1 MHDISLTSD
10 RSPASGGR
18 MLPEALEN
26 EAMERKNDGKQI
38 WEKLREKRRK
48 RKSERPGENQASA
61 SSEKLA
67 AGVSGTA
74 AAAGRDGATGTAGTV
89 LVAVLFGAA
98 AVFAVAKGIPLKQIT
113 SNFQYDVL
121 VILITMELFT
131 GLVAETGIMQRLA
144 LKLAVFSGGEKR
156 RCLVLFSLLMFF
168 VSAFLN
174 NITAVMM
181 VLPVIFVLFRALQ
194 LDRRYVGIFFSCLLV
209 MSNTGGAS
217 SPIGD
222 FPAVIIMTSG
232 ITTFTDYLFRA
243 FPVFLLTSVL
253 VAAVWRTAVK
263 RESGGEA
270 SRTLAVE
277 FLQSRYKYTKVRKDM
292 LIVLGVIFLA
302 MFLAWSFV
310 PQETVPP
317 EVIALLGYVTAA
329 AVAAKKGID
338 VKQIIDMK
346 SVLTIASFLFLAAVV
361 SASGYLSTAAQYLQ
375 SVIGDQKI
383 LLLVLMLMTSVI
395 SGLFSA
401 GPAAAAMMP
410 IIVDLCSTSFAAQ
423 THWVA
428 VAYAASICAGSSMFL
443 WSATAGFI
451 LSGKIDETQ
460 LEENGTGKICRWKIP
475 DYLKFGLVNYAI
487 QMSVAVAA
495 VLIIF

>member
-67 AGVSGTA
+67 AGVSGTV

-451 LSGKIDETQ
+451 LSGKIDEAQ

>member
-1 MHDISLTSD
+1 MRDNSLTLD
-10 RSPASGGR
+10 RSTVFGR
-18 MLPEALEN
+18 RILPEVPE
-26 EAMERKNDGKQI
+26 EAAKKEVSKAEETEKHVRKNA
-38 WEKLREKRRK
+38 LKRR
-48 RKSERPGENQASA
+48 RKNTSVLTGGSA
-61 SSEKLA
+61 
-67 AGVSGTA
+67 
-74 AAAGRDGATGTAGTV
+74 AGTV
-89 LVAVLFGAA
+89 LVAVLFGIAA
-98 AVFAVAKGIPLKQIT
+98 AFAVTKGIPLKQIT
-113 SNFQYDVL
+113 SSFQYDVL

-156 RCLVLFSLLMFF
+156 RCLVLFGLLMFF

-181 VLPVIFVLFRALQ
+181 VLPVIFVLFRALPI
-194 LDRRYVGIFFSCLLV
+194 DRRYVCIFFSCLLA

-243 FPVFLLTSVL
+243 FPLFLLTSGL
-253 VAAVWRTAVK
+253 LILFWWRAVRK
-263 RESGGEA
+263 EEDGES
-270 SRTLAVE
+270 SRRLAVE
-277 FLQSRYKYTKVRKDM
+277 FLQSRYKYAKVRKDL
-292 LIVLGVIFLA
+292 LILLALIFFS

-329 AVAAKKGID
+329 AAASKKGID
-338 VKQIIDMK
+338 VKQTIDMK
-346 SVLTIASFLFLAAVV
+346 SVLTIASFLFLASVV
-361 SASGYLSTAAQYLQ
+361 SASGCLSTAAQYLQ
-375 SVIGDQKI
+375 SAISDQKI

-410 IIVDLCSTSFAAQ
+410 VIVDLCNTSFAVQ

-451 LSGKIDETQ
+451 LSGKIGEAK
-460 LEENGTGKICRWKIP
+460 LEENGTGKLCRWKIA
-475 DYLKFGLVNYAI
+475 DYLKFGLANYAI
-487 QMSVAVAA
+487 QMLVAVAA
-495 VLIIF
+495 VLMIF

>member
-156 RCLVLFSLLMFF
+156 RCLA
-168 VSAFLN
+168 VSYTHL
-174 NITAVMM
+174 T
-181 VLPVIFVLFRALQ
+181 LP
-194 LDRRYVGIFFSCLLV
+194 
-209 MSNTGGAS
+209 
-217 SPIGD
+217 
-222 FPAVIIMTSG
+222 
-232 ITTFTDYLFRA
+232 TT
-243 FPVFLLTSVL
+243 
-253 VAAVWRTAVK
+253 
-263 RESGGEA
+263 
-270 SRTLAVE
+270 
-277 FLQSRYKYTKVRKDM
+277 
-292 LIVLGVIFLA
+292 
-302 MFLAWSFV
+302 
-310 PQETVPP
+310 
-317 EVIALLGYVTAA
+317 
-329 AVAAKKGID
+329 
-338 VKQIIDMK
+338 
-346 SVLTIASFLFLAAVV
+346 
-361 SASGYLSTAAQYLQ
+361 
-375 SVIGDQKI
+375 
-383 LLLVLMLMTSVI
+383 
-395 SGLFSA
+395 
-401 GPAAAAMMP
+401 
-410 IIVDLCSTSFAAQ
+410 
-423 THWVA
+423 
-428 VAYAASICAGSSMFL
+428 
-443 WSATAGFI
+443 
-451 LSGKIDETQ
+451 
-460 LEENGTGKICRWKIP
+460 
-475 DYLKFGLVNYAI
+475 
-487 QMSVAVAA
+487 
-495 VLIIF
+495 

>member
-277 FLQSRYKYTKVRKDM
+277 FLQSRYKYTKVRKDT

-451 LSGKIDETQ
+451 LSGKIDEAQ

>member
-181 VLPVIFVLFRALQ
+181 VFARDLRVIPGSAAGQEICRYILFLPVSHV
-194 LDRRYVGIFFSCLLV
+194 
-209 MSNTGGAS
+209 
-217 SPIGD
+217 
-222 FPAVIIMTSG
+222 
-232 ITTFTDYLFRA
+232 
-243 FPVFLLTSVL
+243 
-253 VAAVWRTAVK
+253 
-263 RESGGEA
+263 
-270 SRTLAVE
+270 
-277 FLQSRYKYTKVRKDM
+277 
-292 LIVLGVIFLA
+292 
-302 MFLAWSFV
+302 
-310 PQETVPP
+310 
-317 EVIALLGYVTAA
+317 
-329 AVAAKKGID
+329 
-338 VKQIIDMK
+338 
-346 SVLTIASFLFLAAVV
+346 
-361 SASGYLSTAAQYLQ
+361 
-375 SVIGDQKI
+375 
-383 LLLVLMLMTSVI
+383 
-395 SGLFSA
+395 
-401 GPAAAAMMP
+401 
-410 IIVDLCSTSFAAQ
+410 
-423 THWVA
+423 
-428 VAYAASICAGSSMFL
+428 
-443 WSATAGFI
+443 
-451 LSGKIDETQ
+451 
-460 LEENGTGKICRWKIP
+460 
-475 DYLKFGLVNYAI
+475 
-487 QMSVAVAA
+487 
-495 VLIIF
+495 

>member
-1 MHDISLTSD
+1 MRDISLTSD
-10 RSPASGGR
+10 RSPASGSR
-18 MLPEALEN
+18 MLPEAPEN
-26 EAMERKNDGKQI
+26 GAIERKSSGKQI
-38 WEKLREKRRK
+38 WEKQREKKRR
-48 RKSERPGENQASA
+48 RRPGESQASV
-61 SSEKLA
+61 SSEKLS
-67 AGVSGTA
+67 AGASGAA
-74 AAAGRDGATGTAGTV
+74 AAAGRAGAAGTAGTV
-89 LVAVLFGAA
+89 LVAVLFGVAA
-98 AVFAVAKGIPLKQIT
+98 AFAVAKGIPLKQIT

-194 LDRRYVGIFFSCLLV
+194 LDRRYVCIFFSCLLV

-243 FPVFLLTSVL
+243 FPLFLLTSVL

-277 FLQSRYKYTKVRKDM
+277 FLQSRYKYTRVRKDL
-292 LIVLGVIFLA
+292 LIVLGVIFFA

-338 VKQIIDMK
+338 VKQTIDMK

-375 SVIGDQKI
+375 TVISDQKM

-410 IIVDLCSTSFAAQ
+410 VIVDLCSTSFAAQ

-451 LSGKIDETQ
+451 LSGKIDEAQ

-487 QMSVAVAA
+487 QMLVAVAA